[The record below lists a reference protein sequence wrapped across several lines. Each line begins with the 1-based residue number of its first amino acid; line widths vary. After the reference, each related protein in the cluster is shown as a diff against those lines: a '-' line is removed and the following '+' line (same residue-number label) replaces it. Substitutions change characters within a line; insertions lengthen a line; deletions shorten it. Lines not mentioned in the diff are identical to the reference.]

1 MAIQTVE
8 LKNIQSNSLD
18 LFYSS
23 TKQRDT
29 TAQRSHEI
37 QHAINAWLKEVEA
50 LHTTP
55 SYSQLQIKRLN

>member
-29 TAQRSHEI
+29 TAQRS

-55 SYSQLQIKRLN
+55 SYRSNA

>member
-29 TAQRSHEI
+29 TAQRS
-37 QHAINAWLKEVEA
+37 QHAINAWLLGSGSTSHNAK
-50 LHTTP
+50 
-55 SYSQLQIKRLN
+55 LQIKRLN